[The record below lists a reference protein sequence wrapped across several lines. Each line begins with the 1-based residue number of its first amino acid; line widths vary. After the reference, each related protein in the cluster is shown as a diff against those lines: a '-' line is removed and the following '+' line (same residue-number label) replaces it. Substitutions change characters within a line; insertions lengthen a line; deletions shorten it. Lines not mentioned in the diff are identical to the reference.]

1 MADTDNYGFG
11 RYAAPEELVTP
22 STVKPAAGIPSLI
35 PKASTRD
42 KKQEKQDARD
52 IINMALLGGI
62 SGPAAGQLIKAM
74 DKAFP
79 ALDLMTEFE
88 EMQEEPIPEGL
99 SDIDRAEIERART
112 VSEAI
117 VPRAK
122 VKGKTL
128 TPRGK
133 IAKGAL
139 STLPGYAAKTPAG
152 AKSFADIQSA
162 VSTAEGA
169 VSTAQAKA
177 RGDVEEKRIGVERA
191 SLERTRTPVI
201 FNGATLG
208 KDGKLHAFV
217 RTGVMIGDTRWV
229 LSQGDPEVD
238 QQLDG
243 TKIARGKYY
252 QNSRHTLIPGERKD
266 PTGVNLVNTTDN
278 GPRRAKSLWYDEVD
292 DKGNRRIRIE
302 VALPDND
309 TMVPI
314 EDAEGIWMLEPP
326 GGTYTPKAYPGEV
339 DKVASDFWKGVHNS
353 QEITLQAALG
363 AIPLLEMA
371 DEEDPNYQP
380 GAFTDASLLARGMVY
395 LQDNIDTITH
405 TLGGK
410 AAENKFY
417 EHIFREKRGDDGQ
430 IRNGHTSLI
439 LRAAVG
445 EYREAIRNKA
455 SQSIIDE
462 KREHFL
468 RLVKRLEMSSTRQST
483 RGTDNGVFKW
493 FDAIEDDVR
502 EISEDRALRMAIQ
515 LELAYAAA
523 AAQGQ
528 TGRTLSD
535 RDVANFLEMVGFGNN
550 SSREV
555 RRLVTEFMWDRFVE
569 FDTTNATLQNLQL
582 DQDERDIYLQGTL
595 KLTDDQLRDKMTGGT
610 QISGKTG
617 GYADPFWD
625 YDDKLGHIYRPW
637 HKRAANNVISAP
649 YLGPKGYFQRFLNK
663 DLEKYLTGA
672 AAAKTPRSTEP
683 AAPGSATRRGQ
694 TATKIG
700 D

>member
-1 MADTDNYGFG
+1 LADTDNYGF
-11 RYAAPEELVTP
+11 RSYAAPEELVTP
-22 STVKPAAGIPSLI
+22 ATVTPGSLPSGLVPARST
-35 PKASTRD
+35 TD
-42 KKQEKQDARD
+42 KKQDKQNARD

-62 SGPAAGQLIKAM
+62 ADPLAGQLIKGL
-74 DKAFP
+74 DKLFP
-79 ALDLMTEFE
+79 ALDLMTELE
-88 EMQEEPIPEGL
+88 EMQEEAIPEGL
-99 SDIDRAEIERART
+99 SDIDRAEIERSRAIG
-112 VSEAI
+112 EAV
-117 VPRAK
+117 VPRPK
-122 VKGKTL
+122 VKGKVL

-139 STLPGYAAKTPAG
+139 STLPGYAAKTPTG
-152 AKSFADIQSA
+152 AKAFADVKSA
-162 VSTAEGA
+162 VTTAEGA
-169 VSTAQAKA
+169 VSAARIKA

-217 RTGVMIGDTRWV
+217 RTGVTIGDTRWV
-229 LSQGDPEVD
+229 LSQGDPEID

-243 TKIARGKYY
+243 TKIKRGKYY

-292 DKGNRRIRIE
+292 DKGRRRIRIE

-314 EDAEGIWMLEPP
+314 EDAPGIWMLEPP
-326 GGTYTPKAYPGEV
+326 GGTYKPKDYPGEV
-339 DKVASDFWKGVHNS
+339 DQVASDFWKGVHNS

-371 DEEDPNYQP
+371 DEDDPNYNP
-380 GAFTDASLLARGMVY
+380 AAFTDASLLARGLVY
-395 LQDNIDTITH
+395 MQDNIDTITH

-410 AAENKFY
+410 AAENRFY
-417 EHIFREKRGDDGQ
+417 ENIFREKRDDDDGQ
-430 IRNGHTSLI
+430 VRNGHTSLL

-468 RLVKRLEMSSTRQST
+468 RLVKRLKMSSTRQST

-502 EISEDRALRMAIQ
+502 GISEDRALRMAIQ

-535 RDVANFLEMVGFGNN
+535 RDVANFLQMVGFGNN
-550 SSREV
+550 DSREV

-569 FDTTNATLQNLQL
+569 FDTTNATLMNLQL

-595 KLTDDQLRDKMTGGT
+595 KLTDAHLRDKMSGGT

-637 HKRAANNVISAP
+637 HKRAENNVISAP
-649 YLGPKGYFQRFLNK
+649 YLGPKGYFQRFLKK

-672 AAAKTPRSTEP
+672 AEAKIRKPVEP
-683 AAPGSATRRGQ
+683 VEPGSARARGQ
-694 TATKIG
+694 NIVPI
-700 D
+700 